1 MIRTIF
7 TVKSVL
13 VALTAVFIPLIAAM
27 PGLAQSSSSSPCTS
41 DIKEF
46 CGTETPGGGRLLR
59 CYEEKKDKM
68 SSGCRS
74 WAEAAKLYGAGV
86 KAACSKTIDARCNFE
101 KGDPLEMLECL
112 QSNYIDLTV
121 ECREKLNRFKE
132 MYPKPVQ

>member
-1 MIRTIF
+1 MKRTIF
-7 TVKSVL
+7 TVRSVL
-13 VALTAVFIPLIAAM
+13 VALTAVLIPLIAAM
-27 PGLAQSSSSSPCTS
+27 PAFAQSSSSSPCTR

-68 SSGCRS
+68 SADCRS

-86 KAACSKTIDARCNFE
+86 KDACLKTIDARCNSE

-132 MYPKPVQ
+132 RYPKPVQ